1 MPHSN
6 RTSFLWL
13 FIGRT
18 RHVQVTYLPEIDRD
32 RAEREGRDH
41 LGADYLGA
49 WPFPNAV
56 EHMPSAEAAA
66 RAAKFRLS
74 KGGA

>member
-1 MPHSN
+1 MTRAP
-6 RTSFLWL
+6 TSFLWL

-18 RHVQVTYLPEIDRD
+18 RHVQVTYLPEIGREQ
-32 RAEREGRDH
+32 AEQEGRDH

-49 WPFPNAV
+49 WPFPQAV
-56 EHMPSAEAAA
+56 EHLSATDAAA
-66 RAAKFRLS
+66 RAAKFRTT